1 MEIKIFT
8 KDDCNFCNQLDIP
21 KKIETTVF
29 NVDSKK
35 YRGFI
40 PEQVPTLQYDGL
52 SFQGPEVIN
61 KVLNLVRNA
70 QDDYYKK

>member
-8 KDDCNFCNQLDIP
+8 KNDCSFCDQIDIP
-21 KKIETTVF
+21 KKIETTIF

>member
-8 KDDCNFCNQLDIP
+8 KDNCNFCDQLDIP

-29 NVDSKK
+29 NIDSKE